1 MLTDSMVAERIMLEG
16 MKQDIVI
23 LPIHDSFLIRAGFG
37 FDLRHLMENAFEEL
51 LEVSTKTSTTPHR
64 FQNTFGW
71 SEKEV
76 INASKDP
83 SKGVI
88 NAAAL
93 RESYFKDAHN
103 RGLMSGYVSSYI
115 YHKEMMS

>member
-1 MLTDSMVAERIMLEG
+1 
-16 MKQDIVI
+16 
-23 LPIHDSFLIRAGFG
+23 
-37 FDLRHLMENAFEEL
+37 MENTFEEL
-51 LEVSTKTSTTPHR
+51 LQVHTKTSTTTYR

-71 SEKEV
+71 CEEEV
-76 INASKDP
+76 IKASKDP

-93 RESYFKDAHN
+93 RESYFKTAHN
-103 RGLMSGYVSSYI
+103 RWLMSGYVSSYI

>member
-1 MLTDSMVAERIMLEG
+1 MYLGGSWFTVVRS
-16 MKQDIVI
+16 
-23 LPIHDSFLIRAGFG
+23 
-37 FDLRHLMENAFEEL
+37 
-51 LEVSTKTSTTPHR
+51 
-64 FQNTFGW
+64 
-71 SEKEV
+71 
-76 INASKDP
+76 NASKDP